1 MRNVLFSQSKQG
13 DFFEIA
19 AGVAERQ
26 AERKRGTLA
35 EIRKTLAERD
45 VYAPYTENVSKF
57 LTDQIEQISSAMD
70 VDPAAYTEAASQ
82 YYKYYN
88 MANQMKEFIRDAAAS
103 YAKDEQ
109 VNESVALDAMRKK
122 YIQRGDIAELEKN
135 VTSGIDAEQVLLTTP
150 GALNQQRVLAD
161 AVKGLGETA
170 MDMTNTAESLK
181 KLGGYTLGLDTNEIK
196 AAYSNLVTLEPVL
209 DAKGNPTGEVTPK
222 IKDVAELDRQ
232 GFTDVLLGNQ
242 RIDAVVTQALAKDG
256 VTEIDDTKK
265 KEKLRELLTPFVSTK
280 IAQARTTQAIA
291 DRTPEIA
298 ARNRQL
304 AMEEKRLNAQ
314 LKDKGDDAEKGSM
327 LFQAVRGLVQDREG
341 VMIKYTNQDY
351 PKDAEG
357 KEKTINGEKFT
368 GYSNMLK
375 DVLLRDDRKIGKIVY
390 TQSGKMYT
398 ELIEL
403 NESGGVKQK
412 RLVPF
417 TFNLFGESLSPEQS
431 RNFNDALTQSGLV
444 NQYKE
449 GGVERTLS
457 EFMNRTVQ
465 GNTVRDTTG
474 ETRYPQPTSRGNR

>member
-1 MRNVLFSQSKQG
+1 MRNVLFSQNRQG
-13 DFFEIA
+13 DFFDIA
-19 AGVAERQ
+19 AGVAEKQ
-26 AERKRGTLA
+26 AERKRGALA

-45 VYAPYTENVSKF
+45 VYAPYSENVSKF

-88 MANQMKEFIRDAAAS
+88 MANQMKEFIKETAAS

-122 YIQRGDIAELEKN
+122 YIRSGDIAELEKN
-135 VTSGIDAEQVLLTTP
+135 VTSGIDAEQILLTTP
-150 GALNQQRVLAD
+150 GALNQQKVFAD

-170 MDMTNTAESLK
+170 MDITKTAESLK

-242 RIDAVVTQALAKDG
+242 RIDAIVTQSLAKDG

-280 IAQARTTQAIA
+280 IAQGRTTQAIA

-304 AMEEKRLNAQ
+304 SIEEKRLNAQ
-314 LKDKGDDAEKGSM
+314 LKGDGDDAEKGSM

-375 DVLLRDDRKIGKIVY
+375 DVLLRNDRKIGKIVY

-403 NESGGVKQK
+403 NESGGTKAK

-417 TFNLFGESLSPEQS
+417 TLNLFGESLSPEQS
-431 RNFNDALTQSGLV
+431 RNFNDALTQSGLI
-444 NQYKE
+444 NMYGE
-449 GGVERTLS
+449 AGVRRTTWEPQS
-457 EFMNRTVQ
+457 
-465 GNTVRDTTG
+465 TG
-474 ETRYPQPTSRGNR
+474 VPTNSGMPE